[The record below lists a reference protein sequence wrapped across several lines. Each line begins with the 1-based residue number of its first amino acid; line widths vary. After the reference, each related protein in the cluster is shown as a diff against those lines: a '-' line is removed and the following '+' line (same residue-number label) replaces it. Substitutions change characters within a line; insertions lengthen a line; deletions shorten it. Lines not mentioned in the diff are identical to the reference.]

1 VPEWNIE
8 TIVASLQ
15 SDDAG
20 TEAAPAVLDH
30 TLALAF
36 LQARSIALTGRISA
50 IFIGHRWRT
59 PTGPIDHYAR
69 PRFSGVAQIY
79 PLIRIENAG
88 VRRKDRF
95 FTDFLQVDE
104 FES

>member
-1 VPEWNIE
+1 M
-8 TIVASLQ
+8 TQALKQ
-15 SDDAG
+15 
-20 TEAAPAVLDH
+20 APAVLDH
-30 TLALAF
+30 TLAPGFLAGAEYRLDWSNQRFF
-36 LQARSIALTGRISA
+36 LSTPLAHSNRPNRPLRSAS
-50 IFIGHRWRT
+50 
-59 PTGPIDHYAR
+59 
-69 PRFSGVAQIY
+69 FSGVAQIY